1 MGKNKSDTG
10 RLVPDKPVLQLVG
23 VTKNYKLD
31 GFKLEVLK
39 STNLVVRQGDYLSI
53 RGPSGSGKSTLMH
66 IMGLLDS
73 PSSGK
78 ILLENED
85 VSSLS
90 EAQLAK
96 IRNQKVGFVFQQFN
110 LLPKTKAWE
119 NVALP
124 LFYSGISSKERYRK
138 AKEALFRVGLERKLD
153 SCPNQLSGGQ
163 QQRVAIARALINHPS
178 VIFADEP
185 TGNLDTTT
193 GGVIMEMLDKLNRDG
208 KTIVMVTH
216 EPNVAKHARRHWKI
230 TDGVVRE
237 GE

>member
-1 MGKNKSDTG
+1 MEKNNSQKE
-10 RLVPDKPVLQLVG
+10 VLKLVG
-23 VTKNYKLD
+23 VTKNYELD

-39 STNLVVRQGDYLSI
+39 STNLIVRQGDYLSI

-96 IRNQKVGFVFQQFN
+96 IRNQKIGFVFQQFN

-124 LFYSGISSKERYRK
+124 LFYGGVSSKERYRR
-138 AKEALFRVGLERKLD
+138 AKEALCKVGLEEKLD
-153 SCPNQLSGGQ
+153 NRPNQLSGGQ
-163 QQRVAIARALINHPS
+163 QQRVAVARALINNPS

-185 TGNLDTTT
+185 TGNLDTAT
-193 GGVIMEMLDKLNRDG
+193 GDAIMKMLDDLNQEG

-216 EPNVAKHARRHWKI
+216 EPNVAKHAKRHWKI
-230 TDGVVRE
+230 TDGVVKE
-237 GE
+237 GEE